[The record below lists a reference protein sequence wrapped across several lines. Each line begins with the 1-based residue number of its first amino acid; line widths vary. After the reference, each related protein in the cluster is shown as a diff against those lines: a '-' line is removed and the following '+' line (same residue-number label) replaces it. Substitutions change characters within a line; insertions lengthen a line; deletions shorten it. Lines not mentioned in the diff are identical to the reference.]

1 MTITLIPEYELVE
14 VVSYPTKTV
23 YNVGEDLD
31 LSGVSIKARSA
42 TRWFEAD
49 GNRAGTMYGQ
59 PQQFDDIELSL
70 DQIDVISEDGTK
82 TSGSKFNTLPQ
93 GSYTVRFSGRAS
105 RDRDFREIYISRLE
119 FPVTVNDGSQN
130 TTSTTKPKD
139 ETSDVSVWGDANLD
153 GQVDMADAV
162 LIMQSLANPNKYGVG
177 GSDAKAITEQGKANA
192 DVDTSTK
199 GITTNDALQIQLY
212 LLKKI
217 ATLDPKG

>member
-1 MTITLIPEYELVE
+1 M
-14 VVSYPTKTV
+14 
-23 YNVGEDLD
+23 GEDLD
-31 LSGVSIKARSA
+31 LSGVSVKARSA
-42 TRWFEAD
+42 TRWFEAE
-49 GNRAGTMYGQ
+49 GGSRAGTIYGQ
-59 PQQFDDIELSL
+59 PQQLDDIKLSL
-70 DQIDVISEDGTK
+70 DQTEVISEDGTK

-93 GSYTVRFSGRAS
+93 GSYTVRFSGRAYL
-105 RDRDFREIYISRLE
+105 DNGYTGMHISRIE
-119 FPVTVNDGSQN
+119 FPVTINDGSQN

-177 GSDAKAITEQGKANA
+177 GTDAKAITEQGKANA

-217 ATLDPKG
+217 TTLNPNG